1 MVSSIF
7 TPSPYPSI
15 TFGLPL
21 ITLIPNFF
29 DPRAYQY
36 LGPVELSPHDPS
48 RLPLVL
54 VVFSRPPAFLSS
66 YSPTFPLS
74 LSSLLLPLSISVCH
88 HSLCTPAAHP
98 NHLAVTQ
105 YSSTIPN
112 SSSCYSVLKQPT
124 KLILLLLSAHATYQI
139 HPAQAKS
146 YLLFDR
152 PTDAHFDRAGRWQ
165 VTKG

>member
-7 TPSPYPSI
+7 TPSRYPSI

-36 LGPVELSPHDPS
+36 LGPLELSPLVPS
-48 RLPLVL
+48 RLPLVS

-66 YSPTFPLS
+66 NSPPFPLS
-74 LSSLLLPLSISVCH
+74 LSPLLLPLSISVCH

-105 YSSTIPN
+105 YSSTIPILSNLAVTQYSCNPPN
-112 SSSCYSVLKQPT
+112 SSCCFSVLRHHEQPT
-124 KLILLLLSAHATYQI
+124 W
-139 HPAQAKS
+139 
-146 YLLFDR
+146 R
-152 PTDAHFDRAGRWQ
+152 
-165 VTKG
+165 